1 MILYNYECHQ
11 CGRFSAW
18 NSIKNSAKSIA
29 CLSCNSPA
37 KRIIA
42 APYLADM
49 DDNNR
54 IAHFRNEKSAHEPE
68 VVKMI
73 NGEHKSCNHSTPR
86 HTEHKRRHIHNH
98 NHPQRP
104 WMIGH

>member
-1 MILYNYECHQ
+1 MILYNYNCNQ
-11 CGRFSAW
+11 CGEFSAW
-18 NSIKNSAKSIA
+18 NAIKNSARPVA
-29 CLSCNSPA
+29 CPTCGSCA

-49 DDNNR
+49 DENNR

-73 NGEHKSCNHSTPR
+73 NSDTKSCNHTTPKHR
-86 HTEHKRRHIHNH
+86 HVHAHNH
-98 NHPQRP
+98 QKRP